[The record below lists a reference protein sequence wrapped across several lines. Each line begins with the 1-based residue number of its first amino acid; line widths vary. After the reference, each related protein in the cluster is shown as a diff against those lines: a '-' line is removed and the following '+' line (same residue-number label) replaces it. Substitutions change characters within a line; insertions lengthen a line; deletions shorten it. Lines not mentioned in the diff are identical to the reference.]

1 MGARKLNDYINVI
14 GDNLKY
20 YRQLKHLSQDDVIR
34 ELDLLGIT
42 MYKNDIYLIENY
54 KRTVKDYELWGF
66 IKVLNINFD
75 DLIKGIENKDFVK

>member
-1 MGARKLNDYINVI
+1 MGARKLNNDYINVI

-20 YRQLKHLSQDDVIR
+20 YRQLKHLSQDDMIR

-75 DLIKGIENKDFVK
+75 DLIKGIENKL

>member
-20 YRQLKHLSQDDVIR
+20 YRQLKHLSQDDMIR
-34 ELDLLGIT
+34 ELDLLG
-42 MYKNDIYLIENY
+42 IYLIENY

-75 DLIKGIENKDFVK
+75 DLIKGIENKL

>member
-1 MGARKLNDYINVI
+1 MGARKLNNDYINVI

-20 YRQLKHLSQDDVIR
+20 YRQLKHLSQDDMIR

-54 KRTVKDYELWGF
+54 KRTVKITNYG
-66 IKVLNINFD
+66 
-75 DLIKGIENKDFVK
+75 DLLRF

>member
-20 YRQLKHLSQDDVIR
+20 YRQLKHLSQDDMIR

-42 MYKNDIYLIENY
+42 MYKNDIYLIENF

-75 DLIKGIENKDFVK
+75 DLIKGIENKL

>member
-20 YRQLKHLSQDDVIR
+20 YRQLKHLSQDDMIR

-66 IKVLNINFD
+66 IKVLNITFD
-75 DLIKGIENKDFVK
+75 DLIKGIENKL

>member
-20 YRQLKHLSQDDVIR
+20 YRQLKHLSQDDMIR

-75 DLIKGIENKDFVK
+75 DLIKGIENKL

>member
-66 IKVLNINFD
+66 IKVLNITFD
-75 DLIKGIENKDFVK
+75 DLIKGIENKL